1 MLEKH
6 AQERG
11 EPLNYKTSIV
21 DLMKAIGQDSS
32 LDARKKL
39 AGELGYTG
47 DTNDSATMNIWLHE
61 QTMEQA
67 DERLTRRLAIA
78 GPSYRI
84 GTAGR
89 FRLGAGRFNVP
100 RFPKRIRT
108 PIMLDTPSAQVPAL
122 SLADEARD
130 PDAFAAA
137 FGGSFERFGFAV
149 IADHGIPQGLIE
161 RAWKLTEEFFA
172 LPVEEKQR
180 YYDAALGG
188 QRGYTPFKTE
198 IAKDAKHVDLKEFW
212 HVGRDLPEGHPAA
225 DDMMP
230 NVWPSRPAEF
240 KEALTVRNPLA
251 ITGLVVLVLAV
262 LAAVLAPWLAPHEPT
277 DTHLS
282 NAFAPPG
289 TAGYVLGTDDL
300 GRDVLSR
307 IMFGLRA
314 SLHVGLLAVATSLV
328 IGVPLGLMAGY
339 FRAIDALISRLTDL
353 VLAFPFL
360 ILAVGLAAIRGA
372 SLGNAAIA
380 IGIAQIPGVI
390 RIVRS
395 ETLRLKSLD
404 FVSAAIVEGA
414 GDPWVLGR
422 HILPNAA
429 SVIIVQATV
438 AIPAAILG
446 EAVLSFLGL
455 GIQPPSPQPRHDA
468 VRRAAVRIP
477 RTVGRGVAPG
487 LAIMLLTLAFN
498 IVGDSLR
505 DAIDP
510 KASRR

>member
-1 MLEKH
+1 M
-6 AQERG
+6 AVADVTVSAG
-11 EPLNYKTSIV
+11 TPL
-21 DLMKAIGQDSS
+21 SS
-32 LDARKKL
+32 RRRKVV
-39 AGELGYTG
+39 
-47 DTNDSATMNIWLHE
+47 
-61 QTMEQA
+61 
-67 DERLTRRLAIA
+67 RRL
-78 GPSYRI
+78 
-84 GTAGR
+84 
-89 FRLGAGRFNVP
+89 L
-100 RFPKRIRT
+100 
-108 PIMLDTPSAQVPAL
+108 
-122 SLADEARD
+122 
-130 PDAFAAA
+130 
-137 FGGSFERFGFAV
+137 
-149 IADHGIPQGLIE
+149 
-161 RAWKLTEEFFA
+161 
-172 LPVEEKQR
+172 
-180 YYDAALGG
+180 
-188 QRGYTPFKTE
+188 
-198 IAKDAKHVDLKEFW
+198 
-212 HVGRDLPEGHPAA
+212 
-225 DDMMP
+225 
-230 NVWPSRPAEF
+230 
-240 KEALTVRNPLA
+240 RNPLA
-251 ITGLVVLVLAV
+251 ITGLVVLGIAV
-262 LAAVLAPWLAPHEPT
+262 FAALFAPWLAPHEPT

-282 NAFAPPG
+282 QAFAVPG
-289 TAGYVLGTDDL
+289 TPGYVLGTDDL

-314 SLHVGLLAVATSLV
+314 SLHVGMLAVATSLA

-339 FRAIDALISRLTDL
+339 FRTIDALISRFTDL

-414 GDPWVLGR
+414 GDLWVIGR

-455 GIQPPSPQPRHDA
+455 GIQPPAPSLGTMLADA
-468 VRRAAVRIP
+468 QQFAAKAPWAAVMP
-477 RTVGRGVAPG
+477 GV
-487 LAIMLLTLAFN
+487 AIMLIALAFN

-505 DAIDP
+505 DALDP

>member
-1 MLEKH
+1 VNS
-6 AQERG
+6 R
-11 EPLNYKTSIV
+11 V
-21 DLMKAIGQDSS
+21 V
-32 LDARKKL
+32 
-39 AGELGYTG
+39 
-47 DTNDSATMNIWLHE
+47 
-61 QTMEQA
+61 
-67 DERLTRRLAIA
+67 RRIL
-78 GPSYRI
+78 
-84 GTAGR
+84 
-89 FRLGAGRFNVP
+89 
-100 RFPKRIRT
+100 
-108 PIMLDTPSAQVPAL
+108 
-122 SLADEARD
+122 
-130 PDAFAAA
+130 
-137 FGGSFERFGFAV
+137 
-149 IADHGIPQGLIE
+149 
-161 RAWKLTEEFFA
+161 
-172 LPVEEKQR
+172 
-180 YYDAALGG
+180 
-188 QRGYTPFKTE
+188 
-198 IAKDAKHVDLKEFW
+198 
-212 HVGRDLPEGHPAA
+212 
-225 DDMMP
+225 
-230 NVWPSRPAEF
+230 
-240 KEALTVRNPLA
+240 RNPLA
-251 ITGLVVLVLAV
+251 ITGLVVLVLAIV
-262 LAAVLAPWLAPHEPT
+262 LAVFANLLAPYEPT
-277 DTHLS
+277 LTRLDQ
-282 NAFAPPG
+282 AFAPPG
-289 TAGYVLGTDDL
+289 TAGHLLGTDDL
-300 GRDVLSR
+300 GRDVSSR

-404 FVSAAIVEGA
+404 FVAAAIVEGA
-414 GDPWVLGR
+414 SDAWVLWR

-455 GIQPPSPQPRHDA
+455 GIQPPAPSLGTMLSDA
-468 VRRAAVRIP
+468 QQFAARAPWAAVM
-477 RTVGRGVAPG
+477 PG

-505 DAIDP
+505 DALDP